1 MTSAINPNNID
12 PNYPVAGVPNNTQG
26 FRDNF
31 ANIKTNFQFAED
43 EINELQEKALL
54 KAAIAGTTLDN
65 NMNDNLLYAAR
76 IQDFGATVVQIATT
90 SGNIEVDYSAA
101 HYQTI
106 STTGSVSLS
115 FINFPDS
122 GIAGFMRIRFN
133 ITNVAHT
140 VTFPAA
146 VSLGVTGVQGL
157 NTGTNVL
164 TFAATGIYEF
174 GFLTITGGTVITL
187 YDLNRPLSTFTNA
200 VTISATTAS
209 ISTTTGALIVGGGI
223 GVAGNITSGGNVRVN
238 YSKGGVGYATGAGST
253 VTQTGNKSEPVSL
266 NNICGRITTASAT
279 LNTGAE
285 VSFTFNNEEIDATDV
300 VIVNIASG
308 ATAGAYNVQVDAVAT
323 NSCRISISNLSSGNL
338 SEALVLNYAVI
349 KSVTS

>member
-31 ANIKTNFQFAED
+31 ANIKTNFQYAED
-43 EINELQEKALL
+43 EINELQTKSLL
-54 KAAIAGTTLDN
+54 KAAIAGQTLDN

-76 IQDFGATVVQIATT
+76 IQDFAATVVQIATT
-90 SGNIEVDYSAA
+90 SGSIAVDYSAG

-115 FINFPDS
+115 FTNFPES
-122 GIAGFMRIRFN
+122 GIAGFMRIRFS
-133 ITNVAHT
+133 ITNVAYT
-140 VTFPAA
+140 VTLPAA
-146 VSLGVTGVQGL
+146 VSLGTTGVQGYSA
-157 NTGTNVL
+157 NVI

-174 GFLTITGGTVITL
+174 GFLTINGGTTITL
-187 YDLNRPLSTFTNA
+187 FDLNRPLSTFTNT

-209 ISTTTGALIVGGGI
+209 TSTTTGALIVGGGI

-279 LNTGAE
+279 LNAGAE

-308 ATAGAYNVQVDAVAT
+308 ATAGAYNIQVDAVAT

>member
-1 MTSAINPNNID
+1 MTSAINPNNVD

-31 ANIKTNFQFAED
+31 ANIKTNFQYAED

-90 SGNIEVDYSAA
+90 SGSIAVDYSAG

-115 FINFPDS
+115 FTNFPES

-187 YDLNRPLSTFTNA
+187 YDLNRPLSTFTNT
-200 VTISATTAS
+200 VTMLSDLSVT
-209 ISTTTGALIVGGGI
+209 
-223 GVAGNITSGGNVRVN
+223 GNVVSGN
-238 YSKGGVGYATGAGST
+238 SIKSTYSKGGVGYATGAGST
-253 VTQTGNKSEPVSL
+253 VTQTVNKAEPVSL
-266 NNICGRITTASAT
+266 NFICGRITTTSAT
-279 LNTGAE
+279 LNAGAE

-323 NSCRISISNLSSGNL
+323 NSCRISISNLSSSNL

>member
-31 ANIKTNFQFAED
+31 ANIKTNFQYAED
-43 EINELQEKALL
+43 EINELQTKSLL
-54 KAAIAGTTLDN
+54 KAAIAGQTLDN

-76 IQDFGATVVQIATT
+76 IQDFAATVVQIATT
-90 SGNIEVDYSAA
+90 SGSIAVDYSAG

-115 FINFPDS
+115 FTNFPDS
-122 GIAGFMRIRFN
+122 GIAGFMRIRFA

-140 VTFPAA
+140 VTLPAA
-146 VSLGVTGVQGL
+146 VSLGTTGIQGYSA
-157 NTGTNVL
+157 NVI

-174 GFLTITGGTVITL
+174 GFLTITGGNVITVF
-187 YDLNRPLSTFTNA
+187 DLNRPLSYYTNA
-200 VTISATTAS
+200 VTIAATTAS
-209 ISTTTGALIVGGGI
+209 TSTTTGALIVGGGI
-223 GVAGNITSGGNVRVN
+223 GVAGNVTSGGNVRVN
-238 YSKGGVGYATGAGST
+238 YSKGGIGYATGAGST
-253 VTQTGNKSEPVSL
+253 VTQTGNKAEPVSL
-266 NNICGRITTASAT
+266 NNICGRITTSSAT
-279 LNTGAE
+279 LNAGVE

>member
-31 ANIKTNFQFAED
+31 ANIKTNFQYAED
-43 EINELQEKALL
+43 EINELQTKSLL
-54 KAAIAGTTLDN
+54 KAAIAGQTLDN

-90 SGNIEVDYSAA
+90 SGSIAVDYSAG

-115 FINFPDS
+115 FTNFPES
-122 GIAGFMRIRFN
+122 GIAGFMRIRFS
-133 ITNVAHT
+133 ITNVAYT
-140 VTFPAA
+140 VTLPAA
-146 VSLGVTGVQGL
+146 VSLGTTGVQGYSA
-157 NTGTNVL
+157 NVI

-174 GFLTITGGTVITL
+174 GFLTINGGTTITL
-187 YDLNRPLSTFTNA
+187 FDLNRPLSTFTNT

-209 ISTTTGALIVGGGI
+209 TSTTTGALIVGGGI

-266 NNICGRITTASAT
+266 NFICGRITTASAT
-279 LNTGAE
+279 LNAGAE

-308 ATAGAYNVQVDAVAT
+308 ATAGAYNIQVDAVAT